1 MIIKT
6 HTILIVDDE
15 KSLQSVLK
23 AKLIKENFSVLEAA
37 NGKDGLDLAIS
48 KRPDLILLD
57 LIMPIMD
64 GMTMLMKLRKDAWG
78 KTARVIIL
86 TNLTDSTKVDEAK
99 KHNSYEYLIKSNWKM
114 TDLVNK
120 IHECLKS

>member
-57 LIMPIMD
+57 LIMPIME
-64 GMTMLMKLRKDAWG
+64 LRKDAWG